1 MNKTTGIKIKKK
13 EKNGKIIFKIKGQLS
28 ADTIADFEKSVDELS
43 DVKEGIIIDLAGV
56 NYVSRSGLRLLLRL
70 SKIAHAF
77 RKECAVINVQ
87 DSVRETFDAT
97 GFTEI
102 LNVNYLG

>member
-1 MNKTTGIKIKKK
+1 MNRKPGIKIKKK
-13 EKNGKIIFKIKGQLS
+13 EKDGKIIFKIKGQLS

-56 NYVSRSGLRLLLRL
+56 DYVSSSGLRLLLRL
-70 SKIAHAF
+70 SKITYAF
-77 RKECAVINVQ
+77 RKEYTVINVQ
-87 DSVRETFDAT
+87 DGVREIFDVT

-102 LNVNYLG
+102 LNVE